1 MIDTSSR
8 LLMSEE
14 IQGMVPQL
22 EDDAFQKFEDAF
34 IVGVL
39 EIALDDSPLVGNI
52 TGLAIDDN
60 VKFDFRV
67 SLSSAYSVI
76 TRAALGKQMTCT
88 AYQLH
93 LGDDTIRVPG
103 PYTIQSPRMIDID
116 HSTKMCVLAVDLI
129 KICP

>member
-1 MIDTSSR
+1 
-8 LLMSEE
+8 MSEA

-52 TGLAIDDN
+52 TGIAIDDN

-67 SLSSAYSVI
+67 SSSSAYSVI
-76 TRAALGKQMTCT
+76 TRAAVSKKMTCN

-93 LGDDTIRVPG
+93 L
-103 PYTIQSPRMIDID
+103 SN
-116 HSTKMCVLAVDLI
+116 
-129 KICP
+129 